1 MTDIKKIDRPD
12 LDRLLASPGEKYEP
26 FGLFLCPD
34 DVGNAVIWTA
44 VDNSTGEAWTEEF
57 GGRNTAVKWL
67 HGYAVKNIYG
77 EMVNR

>member
-12 LDRLLASPGEKYEP
+12 LDRLLASPGKTYEP
-26 FGLFLCPD
+26 RGKYICED
-34 DVGNAVIWTA
+34 KIDGAVIWTA